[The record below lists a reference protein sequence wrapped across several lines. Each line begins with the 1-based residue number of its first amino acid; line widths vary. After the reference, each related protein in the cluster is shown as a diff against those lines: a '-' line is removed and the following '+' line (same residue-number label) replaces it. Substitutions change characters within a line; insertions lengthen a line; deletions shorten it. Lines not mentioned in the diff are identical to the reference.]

1 MLLNY
6 RFELSMTLDTKYFE
20 PLFEQKSYD
29 IQELENEE
37 YLDTVYAE
45 EGFLVKYR
53 RSQYKKKVKLLIDPQ
68 IILKGDEPNAEKLIR
83 KLKKLV
89 SSYFNSEYKLDDF
102 MVTGLYL
109 STDLN
114 VGQSYVD
121 DYIKVLQRIGKVKG
135 FSPTEDETLDEDYGF
150 YLRSINKTIF
160 FYIYDLE
167 SAIQEQGSAEQR
179 KEMLPYAKGK
189 LRVELRLSKLK
200 AIQLYTRS
208 TDPCEQLTEL
218 VDNAKQIFTSIFS
231 RVIPY
236 GDFYKKGTA
245 LDILYQTIKDQKLR
259 RKMLRLIALIP
270 EKKSLHLAQKEMKC
284 RTMDDVMIAF
294 AKINLSPV
302 TISKRHDVKH
312 LENLYTYLDF

>member
-37 YLDTVYAE
+37 YLDTFYAE
-45 EGFLVKYR
+45 EGLLVKYR

-121 DYIKVLQRIGKVKG
+121 DYIKVVK
-135 FSPTEDETLDEDYGF
+135 FL
-150 YLRSINKTIF
+150 
-160 FYIYDLE
+160 
-167 SAIQEQGSAEQR
+167 
-179 KEMLPYAKGK
+179 
-189 LRVELRLSKLK
+189 
-200 AIQLYTRS
+200 
-208 TDPCEQLTEL
+208 
-218 VDNAKQIFTSIFS
+218 
-231 RVIPY
+231 
-236 GDFYKKGTA
+236 
-245 LDILYQTIKDQKLR
+245 
-259 RKMLRLIALIP
+259 
-270 EKKSLHLAQKEMKC
+270 
-284 RTMDDVMIAF
+284 
-294 AKINLSPV
+294 
-302 TISKRHDVKH
+302 
-312 LENLYTYLDF
+312 

>member
-1 MLLNY
+1 MSLNL

-29 IQELENEE
+29 VQELENDE
-37 YLDTVYAE
+37 YLDTAYAE

-53 RSQYKKKVKLLIDPQ
+53 RSQYKKKVKLLVDPQ

-89 SSYFNSEYKLDDF
+89 SSYFDSEYQLTDF

-114 VGQSYVD
+114 VGQPYVE

-135 FSPTEDETLDEDYGF
+135 FAPTEDETLDEDYGF
-150 YLRSINKTIF
+150 YLRSLNKTIF

-167 SAIQEQGSAEQR
+167 SAIREQGSAEQR
-179 KEMLPYAKGK
+179 REMLPYSKGK
-189 LRVELRLSKLK
+189 LRVELRLAKLK
-200 AIQLYTRS
+200 AIQLYTKS

-218 VDNAKQIFTSIFS
+218 VDKAKQIFASIFS
-231 RVIPY
+231 KVIPY

-245 LDILYQTIKDQKLR
+245 VDLLFQSIKDTKLR
-259 RKMLRLIALIP
+259 RKMLRLVALIP
-270 EKKSLHLAQKEMKC
+270 EKKSLHLAQKEMNC
-284 RTMDDVMIAF
+284 RTMDEVMMAF
-294 AKINLSPV
+294 AKMNLSPI

-312 LENLYTYLDF
+312 LKNVYTYLDL